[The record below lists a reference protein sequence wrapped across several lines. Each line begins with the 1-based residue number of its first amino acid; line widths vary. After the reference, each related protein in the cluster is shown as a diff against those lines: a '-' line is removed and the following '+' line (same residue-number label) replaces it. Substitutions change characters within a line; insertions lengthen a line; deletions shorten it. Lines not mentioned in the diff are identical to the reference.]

1 MTTAAPPSPFRAAI
15 EAHDLDATM
24 RSCSPDVVLH
34 SPISRWA
41 SIAGQDQ
48 VREVLSAVL
57 DVVGEFRYLDEVAND
72 EVRIFRIE
80 GTAGGQPFEETM
92 WTRLDAEGLVHEI
105 RVYIRPLAGLTAFT
119 AALAPRLGRR
129 RGRLQAL
136 ALHAMTRPVAFL
148 TRSGDRPAAR
158 LALGR

>member
-41 SIAGQDQ
+41 SIAGQEQ

-72 EVRIFRIE
+72 EVRVFRIE
-80 GTAGGQPFEETM
+80 GTVDGQPFEESM
-92 WTRLDAEGLVHEI
+92 WTSLDAEGLVREL

-119 AALAPRLGRR
+119 AALAPRLGRD
-129 RGRLQAL
+129 RGRLRAL
-136 ALHAMTRPVAFL
+136 ALRAMTRPVAFL